1 MSKNSTLIE
10 TKYRKDLQVF
20 RGFAV
25 LAVVTHHA
33 SKSIFPLG
41 YLGVDVFFTISG
53 FVVTPLI
60 IRIFTEQI
68 TGEDHLHN
76 LWHFYKRRFLRLA
89 PALTITLISSAIIIL
104 LLGPISDHQRFARQ
118 GIATLLLVGNLGA
131 YRYSGDYF
139 SPNPNPLVHTWSL
152 SVEEQ
157 IYVFLPL
164 ILILT
169 LFNLKRIKKTILVVF
184 VLFTFASF
192 ILFLFPEI
200 LQSVYS
206 NFGIKSASEFS
217 YYSPF
222 ARIWQFTIGG
232 LAFLFLNQYQNRI
245 GKFSRKNNLLFV
257 FIMIIVLFGPFTLS
271 LEVSSI
277 LASFITLVLIVY
289 KSLDALPNL
298 LIRIFQWLGN
308 RSYSIYLVHLPVI
321 YILNYSPVIPS
332 SYRENNNIKLI
343 IYIVVT
349 ISLGTLMYTKIENKF
364 RYRFFSKQKK
374 SVIYKSLL
382 ITMIIPLIIF
392 LSIDRLASS
401 KNLPDQNL
409 PVGDKVLPWAWDENC
424 QFVSSPGSIKRE
436 PCKYENFKTDKSILL
451 IGDSH
456 AAAVSRA
463 IIELGNNNRLKTFV
477 FTFQGCGFVL
487 NNKNFDSSYNYPFLK
502 PSCLVHNKS
511 ILEFVNLRKPTIIIW
526 VHRSSSIMV
535 EPNNLFSRNQ
545 YNDMVYK
552 SLLELK
558 ELNKNIIVVGSGPEY
573 IDQNSWIQKLFKV
586 NNSVYSPIP
595 FEDNVYW
602 GKLASDNFYYLDT
615 LKIFCPQ
622 NICLNK
628 LDGKWLFQDRDHLSE
643 LGAKML
649 IPDLDILIKNILK

>member
-1 MSKNSTLIE
+1 ME
-10 TKYRKDLQVF
+10 Y
-20 RGFAV
+20 
-25 LAVVTHHA
+25 
-33 SKSIFPLG
+33 
-41 YLGVDVFFTISG
+41 
-53 FVVTPLI
+53 
-60 IRIFTEQI
+60 
-68 TGEDHLHN
+68 
-76 LWHFYKRRFLRLA
+76 
-89 PALTITLISSAIIIL
+89 
-104 LLGPISDHQRFARQ
+104 
-118 GIATLLLVGNLGA
+118 
-131 YRYSGDYF
+131 
-139 SPNPNPLVHTWSL
+139 
-152 SVEEQ
+152 
-157 IYVFLPL
+157 
-164 ILILT
+164 
-169 LFNLKRIKKTILVVF
+169 
-184 VLFTFASF
+184 
-192 ILFLFPEI
+192 
-200 LQSVYS
+200 
-206 NFGIKSASEFS
+206 
-217 YYSPF
+217 
-222 ARIWQFTIGG
+222 TIGG

-401 KNLPDQNL
+401 KNSPDQNL

-535 EPNNLFSRNQ
+535 EPNNLFSRSQ

-558 ELNKNIIVVGSGPEY
+558 KLNKNIIVVGSGPEY

-586 NNSVYSPIP
+586 NNSVYSSIP

-602 GKLASDNFYYLDT
+602 SKIASDNFYYLDT

-649 IPDLDILIKNILK
+649 IPDLDILVKNILK

>member
-1 MSKNSTLIE
+1 MEKNSTLIE

-25 LAVVTHHA
+25 LAVITHHA

-41 YLGVDVFFTISG
+41 YLGVNAFFTISG

-60 IRIFTEQI
+60 MRIFTEQI
-68 TGEDHLHN
+68 TGENHLHR
-76 LWHFYKRRFLRLA
+76 LKYFYKRRFFRLA
-89 PALTITLISSAIIIL
+89 PALTVTLISSAIIIL

-164 ILILT
+164 VMILIL
-169 LFNLKRIKKTILVVF
+169 FNSKKVKKTTCVVF
-184 VLFTFASF
+184 VLLTFASF

-206 NFGIKSASEFS
+206 NFGIKSATEFS

-222 ARIWQFTIGG
+222 AAIWQFTIGG
-232 LAFLFLNQYQNRI
+232 LAFLLLDKYQNRI
-245 GKFSRKNNLLFV
+245 GKLSRKGNLVFV
-257 FIMIIVLFGPFTLS
+257 FIMTLILFGPFTLT

-277 LASFITLVLIVY
+277 LVSFIALVLILY
-289 KSLDALPNL
+289 KSLDAIPNVL
-298 LIRIFQWLGN
+298 SKMLEWLGN

-321 YILNYSPVIPS
+321 YVMNYSPAIPS
-332 SYRENNNIKLI
+332 TYRENNNIKLI
-343 IYIVVT
+343 IYMVVT
-349 ISLGTLMYTKIENKF
+349 ISLGSLMYAKIENRF

-374 SVIYKSLL
+374 IVISKSLM
-382 ITMIIPLIIF
+382 ITMMIPLIFF

-409 PVGDKVLPWAWDENC
+409 PIGDKVLPWAWDENC
-424 QFVSSPGSIKRE
+424 QFVSSPGSIKSE
-436 PCKYENFKTDKSILL
+436 PCEYGNFKTDKSILL

-463 IIELGNNNRLKTFV
+463 IIELGNKNRLKTFV

-502 PSCLVHNKS
+502 PSCIVHNKS
-511 ILEFVNLRKPTIIIW
+511 ILDFVNLKKPTIIIW

-535 EPNNLFSRNQ
+535 EPNNSSSRSQ
-545 YNDMVYK
+545 YNNMVYQ

-558 ELNKNIIVVGSGPEY
+558 EINKNIIVVGSGPEY

-586 NNSVYSPIP
+586 NNSVYSSIP

-602 GKLASDNFYYLDT
+602 GKVAPDNFYYLDT
-615 LKIFCPQ
+615 LKIFCP
-622 NICLNK
+622 NNACLNK
-628 LDGKWLFQDRDHLSE
+628 LDGKWLFQDRDHLSMI
-643 LGAKML
+643 GAKML
-649 IPDLDILIKNILK
+649 IPSLDILVKNILK